1 MHKTMKT
8 ELIYY
13 SFLPNCWG
21 KFSRGDFGDLLKW
34 GGGVFLD
41 HAPILIK

>member
-21 KFSRGDFGDLLKW
+21 KFSRGGFGDLLKW
-34 GGGVFLD
+34 GGGGGLFRSCSYTN
-41 HAPILIK
+41 